1 MQKMINTLT
10 WHPALEAPS
19 FASTVTCLLTLIAK
33 RLDAEA
39 VGRQLIV
46 AISK

>member
-1 MQKMINTLT
+1 MINTLT

-19 FASTVTCLLTLIAK
+19 LASTVMRLLTLIAK
-33 RLDAEA
+33 VLDTEA